1 MSLHKKLMFMFVAGS
16 VNCPQGIEETLLS
29 AIKGGITSFQWRE
42 KVGETSLNENERME
56 LGTRLRDLCRQHDV
70 LFIVNDD
77 VQLAAQL
84 GADGVHL
91 GQEDM
96 SLTKARKLLPA
107 GTIIGQSTHNVEEA
121 LDAEYEGADYIGV
134 GPIFFT
140 QTKQDSH
147 PVIGPSLIMDMRRA
161 GVKVPIVAIGGIHAE
176 RVTPVVK
183 AGADGVAVI
192 SAIASS
198 ELGAEQGAIQIY
210 KQLAPWFKIE

>member
-1 MSLHKKLMFMFVAGS
+1 MSLHKKLKLMFVAGS
-16 VNCPQGIEETLLS
+16 VNCPQGIEETLMS

-42 KVGETSLNENERME
+42 KTSESTLKENERIE
-56 LGTRLRDLCRQHDV
+56 LGMRLKDLCRQNDI

-84 GADGVHL
+84 EADGVHL

-96 SLTKARKLLPA
+96 SLTKARKLLPV

-134 GPIFFT
+134 GPMFFT
-140 QTKQDSH
+140 QTKKDLH

-161 GVKVPIVAIGGIHAE
+161 GIKVPIVGIGGIHAE

-192 SAIASS
+192 HAIASS
-198 ELGAEQGAIQIY
+198 ELGAEEGAVQIY
-210 KQLAPWFKIE
+210 KQLASWYEMA